1 MSRTRR
7 TPQQMIEEQEAR
19 LDKLKEKAALDAAK
33 QSPEL
38 VEIVEAI
45 QQETKAIQEAQRGLG
60 LGPQS
65 FDARIKKHD
74 AWTYELEAAKS
85 LSSVVLSSSTERK
98 AYLSDA
104 LSSLSEKLTEGSDIS
119 VEVLEVLDS
128 IPSSAS
134 LSNAQATYEQA
145 HSHRKAVTNS
155 KKKEA

>member
-7 TPQQMIEEQEAR
+7 TPQQMIEEQQAR
-19 LDKLKEKAALDAAK
+19 LDKLKEKAALETAK

-38 VEIVEAI
+38 VEIVESI
-45 QQETKAIQEAQRGLG
+45 QQETKAIQEAHRGLG
-60 LGPQS
+60 SGPQS

-85 LSSVVLSSSTERK
+85 LSSVILSSSTERR

-119 VEVLEVLDS
+119 VEVLEVLAN
-128 IPSSAS
+128 IPTSAS

-145 HSHRKAVTNS
+145 HSHRKAVINS